1 MTTHTNMSQQLIM
14 TQDLQAKNAQ
24 LPFVL
29 ISMFKLLENLITT
42 MLQLQVIQLFSLS
55 AVEHMTSFEETLHS
69 CETVPVSSSNTNT
82 HQLTKTES
90 LMLQQVQALELC
102 RSVQR
107 GDFEEGVTRGIV
119 EGYGWVGEAE
129 K

>member
-1 MTTHTNMSQQLIM
+1 MTSSSSPIIDKILNININNSSIAIDKVETYKYVSIQLIM

-29 ISMFKLLENLITT
+29 ISMFKLLKNLVTT

-82 HQLTKTES
+82 HQLTKME
-90 LMLQQVQALELC
+90 
-102 RSVQR
+102 
-107 GDFEEGVTRGIV
+107 
-119 EGYGWVGEAE
+119 
-129 K
+129 